1 MPIITKIITP
11 MSPIESETLPPKII
25 LDIPHQI
32 KYNNIMDLVIEHI
45 GDLFLMLALLFG
57 FILIAYVNVSYVPGE
72 ESDDED
78 DRF

>member
-1 MPIITKIITP
+1 
-11 MSPIESETLPPKII
+11 
-25 LDIPHQI
+25 
-32 KYNNIMDLVIEHI
+32 MDLVIEHI

-57 FILIAYVNVSYVPGE
+57 FILIAYVNVSYVPGG